1 MYNFSIGVMLDS
13 FKLDTKEAI
22 EKAASLGAK
31 GLQMYATSG
40 DYAPENLT
48 PAKR

>member
-22 EKAASLGAK
+22 ERPLPWGKRIANV
-31 GLQMYATSG
+31 QPR
-40 DYAPENLT
+40 DYAPKT
-48 PAKR
+48 